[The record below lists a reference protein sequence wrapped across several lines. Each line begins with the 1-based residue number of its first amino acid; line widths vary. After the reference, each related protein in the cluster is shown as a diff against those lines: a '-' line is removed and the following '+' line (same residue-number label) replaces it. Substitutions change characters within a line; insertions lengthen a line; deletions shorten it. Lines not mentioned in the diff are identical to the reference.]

1 MVRRDR
7 RERRHDVEHENH
19 ERWLVSYADF
29 ITLLFAFFVVMYSLS
44 SVNEGKYR
52 VLSDSMV
59 QAFRNIN
66 INETGQQIVMP
77 PVNVAAVRPQTAPPS
92 PADEEKRK
100 KDSERM
106 RNMADEIRR
115 VLSPLTKDGQV
126 NVSEGAFGISVEINA
141 SLLFAPGE
149 AVLGPGAVT
158 ALRSV
163 GQVLASAAFPIT
175 VEGHTDNVPIATAR
189 FPSNWEL
196 SAVRASSVV
205 RLFIETGVAPERL
218 TAAGYAD
225 QRPVALNSSEEGRA
239 RNRRVAILIESRVG
253 EVAPA
258 APGQISPD
266 DPIRAILPPSLP
278 TGAVP
283 SSEPV
288 GPVAP
293 GLAESADGA
302 RAGRPD

>member
-7 RERRHDVEHENH
+7 RERRKDVEHDNH

-66 INETGQQIVMP
+66 LNDSGQQIVVQPITMAP
-77 PVNVAAVRPQTAPPS
+77 AQMAPATPEQETRRRETAQ
-92 PADEEKRK
+92 
-100 KDSERM
+100 RM
-106 RNMADEIRR
+106 RSMAEEIRR
-115 VLSPLTKDGQV
+115 VLSPLTRDGQV

-141 SLLFAPGE
+141 SLLFAPAE
-149 AVLGPGAVT
+149 AVLGAEAVT

-163 GQVLASAAFPIT
+163 GEVLAQASFPIM
-175 VEGHTDNVPIATAR
+175 VEGHTDNRPIANSR

-196 SAVRASSVV
+196 SAVRAASVV
-205 RLFIETGVAPERL
+205 RLFIETGVAPDRL

-225 QRPVALNSSEEGRA
+225 QRPVALNSTEEGRA
-239 RNRRVAILIESRVG
+239 RNRRVTILIESRTAD
-253 EVAPA
+253 VAPS
-258 APGQISPD
+258 APGPIAPN
-266 DPIRAILPPSLP
+266 DPIRAILPPAAPPAEAPSNEQPAAAP
-278 TGAVP
+278 T
-283 SSEPV
+283 
-288 GPVAP
+288 
-293 GLAESADGA
+293 
-302 RAGRPD
+302 R